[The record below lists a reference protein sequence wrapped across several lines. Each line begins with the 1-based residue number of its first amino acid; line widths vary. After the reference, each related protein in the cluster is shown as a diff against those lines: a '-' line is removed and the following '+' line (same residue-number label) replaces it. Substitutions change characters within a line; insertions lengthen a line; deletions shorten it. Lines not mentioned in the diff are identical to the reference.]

1 MASTRTDVPSRSV
14 WYVLAAACFCF
25 YVYRVRA
32 LSFHVAT
39 TFVES
44 SSVYI
49 FVLMQIANPA
59 MTTGCSTTQCRTPHL
74 GALMMTN
81 SCRD

>member
-1 MASTRTDVPSRSV
+1 MYSLLLAFVSTSTV
-14 WYVLAAACFCF
+14 
-25 YVYRVRA
+25 VRA

-44 SSVYI
+44 SIVYI

-59 MTTGCSTTQCRTPHL
+59 MTTGYSTTQCRTPHL
-74 GALMMTN
+74 GAADDDEQVQRLDSFSDPMN
-81 SCRD
+81 P

>member
-1 MASTRTDVPSRSV
+1 M
-14 WYVLAAACFCF
+14 WYVLAAACLFF

-44 SSVYI
+44 SSVYNL
-49 FVLMQIANPA
+49 VLIQNSNTA
-59 MTTGCSTTQCRTPHL
+59 MTTSYSTTQCRTPHP
-74 GALMMTN
+74 GAADDDEQVQRLDSFSDPMN
-81 SCRD
+81 S